1 MREIFTRFDK
11 YMTLKGLNDNQVTM
25 QCDLAVG
32 LLSQARKGKS
42 DLGKKSIDKILN
54 RYQDINRVWLL
65 TGEGQMLNTIQDM
78 DISDM
83 ERTVKERLVMFIKNR
98 GLSQKRFEA
107 MVGLS
112 NGYVNNISKGLGAS
126 KMAEISLHF
135 PELNQQWLLTGE
147 GEMLNSD
154 DEIAKQY
161 TKMCITQMADDT
173 AISKMG
179 NDCEEAEVMESFPIL
194 PEVVAESRD
203 TNIEAYIEEN
213 SSELERVN
221 PSSLLSAS
229 HAAER
234 ILRTSMLPTFQ
245 PEDIVFVRFL
255 PDRMKLCDGDIYYLN
270 CKNRPT
276 MIRRIKF
283 EPENRLR
290 LVAQNPQYGDVIIS
304 REDIINVGTI
314 VGMLR
319 LTFGDQYAEIEAV
332 RRQKDEQI
340 ENRSKQVD
348 NMLEMQRELISEIR
362 EQGKR
367 NGMLID
373 KLLAK

>member
-1 MREIFTRFDK
+1 
-11 YMTLKGLNDNQVTM
+11 
-25 QCDLAVG
+25 
-32 LLSQARKGKS
+32 
-42 DLGKKSIDKILN
+42 
-54 RYQDINRVWLL
+54 
-65 TGEGQMLNTIQDM
+65 
-78 DISDM
+78 M
-83 ERTVKERLVMFIKNR
+83 EMSVKQRLVEFIKYV
-98 GLSQKRFEA
+98 GVSQSAFER
-107 MVGLS
+107 MCGMS
-112 NGYVNNISKGLGAS
+112 NGYVNNLKNTMGVTKLQSVLSA
-126 KMAEISLHF
+126 F
-135 PELNQQWLLTGE
+135 PALNGEWLLYGK
-147 GEMLNSD
+147 GEMLNGN
-154 DEIAKQY
+154 
-161 TKMCITQMADDT
+161 TDT
-173 AISKMG
+173 SVVQSETNAL
-179 NDCEEAEVMESFPIL
+179 DCEEAEVMESFPIL

-255 PDRMKLCDGDIYYLN
+255 PDRMKFCDGDIYYLN
-270 CKNRPT
+270 CTNRPT

-283 EPENRLR
+283 EPDNRLR

-332 RRQKDEQI
+332 RREKDEQI
-340 ENRSKQVD
+340 G
-348 NMLEMQRELISEIR
+348 NMLNMQRELISEIR

-367 NGMLID
+367 QDKLID
-373 KLLAK
+373 KIIG

>member
-1 MREIFTRFDK
+1 MLFNLILNSKSMEQTVKERLVSYLRHKKIGYNRFEALAGVSFG
-11 YMTLKGLNDNQVTM
+11 YIANLKNSPGSNVLV
-25 QCDLAVG
+25 
-32 LLSQARKGKS
+32 
-42 DLGKKSIDKILN
+42 KILN
-54 RYQDINRVWLL
+54 AAPDLNEKWLL
-65 TGEGQMLNTIQDM
+65 TGEGD
-78 DISDM
+78 
-83 ERTVKERLVMFIKNR
+83 
-98 GLSQKRFEA
+98 
-107 MVGLS
+107 
-112 NGYVNNISKGLGAS
+112 
-126 KMAEISLHF
+126 
-135 PELNQQWLLTGE
+135 
-147 GEMLNSD
+147 MLNSNTVVQS
-154 DEIAKQY
+154 ETNA
-161 TKMCITQMADDT
+161 
-173 AISKMG
+173 S
-179 NDCEEAEVMESFPIL
+179 DCEDAEVIESFPIL
-194 PEVVAESRD
+194 PEVVAESQN

-283 EPENRLR
+283 EPDNRLR

-319 LTFGDQYAEIEAV
+319 LTFGDQYSEIEAI

-367 NGMLID
+367 QDKLID
-373 KLLAK
+373 KIIG

>member
-1 MREIFTRFDK
+1 M
-11 YMTLKGLNDNQVTM
+11 
-25 QCDLAVG
+25 
-32 LLSQARKGKS
+32 S
-42 DLGKKSIDKILN
+42 
-54 RYQDINRVWLL
+54 
-65 TGEGQMLNTIQDM
+65 
-78 DISDM
+78 M
-83 ERTVKERLVMFIKNR
+83 EQTVKERLVNYLRHKKIGYNK
-98 GLSQKRFEA
+98 FEA
-107 MVGLS
+107 QAGIS
-112 NGYVNNISKGLGAS
+112 AGYIANLKSSPGANILVKILTAA
-126 KMAEISLHF
+126 KD
-135 PELNQQWLLTGE
+135 LNETWLLTGE

-173 AISKMG
+173 AISKMETTT
-179 NDCEEAEVMESFPIL
+179 DCEEAEVMESFPIL

-283 EPENRLR
+283 EPDNRLR

-319 LTFGDQYAEIEAV
+319 LTFGDQYSEIEAI

>member
-83 ERTVKERLVMFIKNR
+83 ERTVKERLTLFIKNK
-98 GLSQKRFEA
+98 GLSQSAFER
-107 MVGLS
+107 MCGLS
-112 NGYVNNISKGLGAS
+112 NGYVNNISKGLGAT
-126 KMAEISLHF
+126 KLAEISLCY
-135 PELNQQWLLTGE
+135 PELNQRWLLTGE
-147 GEMLNSD
+147 GQMLNT
-154 DEIAKQY
+154 IQ
-161 TKMCITQMADDT
+161 DT
-173 AISKMG
+173 AISKME
-179 NDCEEAEVMESFPIL
+179 NTTDCEEAEVMESFPIL
-194 PEVVAESRD
+194 PEVVAESQN

-283 EPENRLR
+283 EPDNRLR

-319 LTFGDQYAEIEAV
+319 LTFGDQYSEIEAI

>member
-1 MREIFTRFDK
+1 
-11 YMTLKGLNDNQVTM
+11 
-25 QCDLAVG
+25 
-32 LLSQARKGKS
+32 
-42 DLGKKSIDKILN
+42 
-54 RYQDINRVWLL
+54 
-65 TGEGQMLNTIQDM
+65 
-78 DISDM
+78 M
-83 ERTVKERLVMFIKNR
+83 EQTVKERLIAYLKNKKI
-98 GLSQKRFEA
+98 GQNRFEA
-107 MVGLS
+107 LAGLS
-112 NGYVNNISKGLGAS
+112 NGYISHLVNAPGLD
-126 KMAEISLHF
+126 KLTKI
-135 PELNQQWLLTGE
+135 LNAAPDLNKTWLLAGE
-147 GEMLNSD
+147 GEMLNSNTVVQS
-154 DEIAKQY
+154 ETNAL
-161 TKMCITQMADDT
+161 
-173 AISKMG
+173 
-179 NDCEEAEVMESFPIL
+179 DCEEAEVMESFPIL
-194 PEVVAESRD
+194 PEVVAESQN

-283 EPENRLR
+283 EPDNRLR

-319 LTFGDQYAEIEAV
+319 LTFGDQYSEIEAI

-367 NGMLID
+367 QDKLID
-373 KLLAK
+373 KIIG

>member
-1 MREIFTRFDK
+1 
-11 YMTLKGLNDNQVTM
+11 
-25 QCDLAVG
+25 
-32 LLSQARKGKS
+32 
-42 DLGKKSIDKILN
+42 
-54 RYQDINRVWLL
+54 
-65 TGEGQMLNTIQDM
+65 
-78 DISDM
+78 M
-83 ERTVKERLVMFIKNR
+83 EQTVKERLVNYLRYKKIGYNK
-98 GLSQKRFEA
+98 FEA
-107 MVGLS
+107 QAGIS
-112 NGYVNNISKGLGAS
+112 AGYIANLKSSPGANILVKILTAA
-126 KMAEISLHF
+126 KD
-135 PELNQQWLLTGE
+135 LNETWLLTGE

-173 AISKMG
+173 AISKME
-179 NDCEEAEVMESFPIL
+179 NTTDCEEAEVMESFPIL

-283 EPENRLR
+283 ESDNQLR
-290 LVAQNPQYGDVIIS
+290 LIAQNPQYGDVIIS

-319 LTFGDQYAEIEAV
+319 LTFGDQYSEIEAI

-340 ENRSKQVD
+340 EIRDAQID
-348 NMLEMQRELISEIR
+348 NFLSMQRDLISEIR

>member
-1 MREIFTRFDK
+1 MAKNFYEIDTDLIAR
-11 YMTLKGLNDNQVTM
+11 LKSLMKSRAIKANKFASDINYSESS
-25 QCDLAVG
+25 
-32 LLSQARKGKS
+32 LS
-42 DLGKKSIDKILN
+42 KILN
-54 RYQDINRVWLL
+54 
-65 TGEGQMLNTIQDM
+65 G
-78 DISDM
+78 
-83 ERTVKERLVMFIKNR
+83 
-98 GLSQKRFEA
+98 KRPA
-107 MVGLS
+107 P
-112 NGYVNNISKGLGAS
+112 
-126 KMAEISLHF
+126 ISLL
-135 PELNQQWLLTGE
+135 EAISQTYNVSMEWLQTG
-147 GEMLNSD
+147 
-154 DEIAKQY
+154 I
-161 TKMCITQMADDT
+161 DT
-173 AISKMG
+173 CTEEAISKME
-179 NDCEEAEVMESFPIL
+179 NTTDCEEAEVLESFPML
-194 PEVVAESRD
+194 PEVVAESQN

-276 MIRRIKF
+276 MIRRVKF
-283 EPENRLR
+283 EPDNKLR
-290 LVAQNPQYGDVIIS
+290 LLAQNPQYGDVIIS

-319 LTFGDQYAEIEAV
+319 LTFGDQYSEIEAI

-348 NMLEMQRELISEIR
+348 NMLEMQRELVAEIR

-367 NGMLID
+367 CDKDRERMDKLID
-373 KLLAK
+373 KLLQ